1 MDQDMIFY
9 MTDGNNVYTAATDI
23 DPMQPLPNGTTTQ
36 PPPLSEGQ
44 FAQLQA
50 GVWVVMDEYPTPPP
64 APAPVVARHVTRL
77 AFRNRFTQ
85 TEKIGIEIAQLDN
98 HAASMQQRA
107 QAAALRSSQADLAV
121 STYIDLDRPDTRAGV
136 QMLEQGGL
144 LAAGRALQILDAE
157 IQSHERYFN

>member
-1 MDQDMIFY
+1 MTAFY
-9 MTDGNNVYTAATDI
+9 LIDSFGVFTSATATD
-23 DPMQPLPNGTTTQ
+23 PLLPLPNGTIT
-36 PPPLSEGQ
+36 PPPTLDVGQ
-44 FAQLQA
+44 FAQLQ
-50 GVWVVMDEYPTPPP
+50 GGSWVVLDEYPSPP
-64 APAPVVARHVTRL
+64 ATPSAPRWITKL

-85 TEKIGIEIAQLDN
+85 VEKIGIEIAQLDVPT
-98 HAASMQQRA
+98 APMPQRA